1 MLDFIL
7 GAHTLQS
14 VDKSQV
20 KPGNSQTRNA
30 NITMTVF
37 LFALKIPRKTRV
49 FQRLGLLGPLGP
61 LALHPHDPNEKR
73 RLKVKTQI
81 KPS

>member
-20 KPGNSQTRNA
+20 KPGNSQTRNTDKKS
-30 NITMTVF
+30 NSN
-37 LFALKIPRKTRV
+37 
-49 FQRLGLLGPLGP
+49 Q
-61 LALHPHDPNEKR
+61 
-73 RLKVKTQI
+73 TQQ
-81 KPS
+81 KEDL